1 MANSRRQQAQADMGM
16 NFEREDRQRETALAK
31 EQERQAEK
39 EAKRDA
45 LMATTS
51 YRIMDKTAKYMDKY
65 FLDPIIGLIPGGV
78 GDVLSSFLAIPF
90 IYFALVQVKSIPL
103 TLAVICNV
111 LKDALLGSIP
121 FFIGDIIDVF
131 NRSYVAN
138 LRLITGYVNDD
149 KEVIH
154 EVNRKATWSAIFIV
168 ILCVLIYFIVK
179 WAIELGNWIVSLFEC
194 VIDKDL
200 AEN

>member
-1 MANSRRQQAQADMGM
+1 MTNSRRQQAQADMGM

-179 WAIELGNWIVSLFEC
+179 WAIELGNWIVSLF
-194 VIDKDL
+194 
-200 AEN
+200 

>member
-39 EAKRDA
+39 KAKRDA
-45 LMATTS
+45 LMSTTS

-149 KEVIH
+149 KAVIH

-179 WAIELGNWIVSLFEC
+179 WAIELGNWIVSLF
-194 VIDKDL
+194 
-200 AEN
+200 

>member
-45 LMATTS
+45 LMSTTS

-149 KEVIH
+149 KTVIH

-179 WAIELGNWIVSLFEC
+179 WAIELGDWIVSLF
-194 VIDKDL
+194 
-200 AEN
+200 

>member
-149 KEVIH
+149 KGVIH

-179 WAIELGNWIVSLFEC
+179 WAIELGNWIVSLF
-194 VIDKDL
+194 
-200 AEN
+200 

>member
-1 MANSRRQQAQADMGM
+1 MANSRRQQAQAGMGM
-16 NFEREDRQRETALAK
+16 NFEREDRQREIALAK
-31 EQERQAEK
+31 EQQRQADK
-39 EAKRDA
+39 EARRQA
-45 LMATTS
+45 LLNTAS
-51 YRIMDKTAKYMDKY
+51 YRVMDKTAKYMDKY

-78 GDVLSSFLAIPF
+78 GDVLSSCLAIPF

-111 LKDALLGSIP
+111 LKDVLLGSIP
-121 FFIGDIIDVF
+121 FFIGNFIDVF

-149 KEVIH
+149 KAVIQ
-154 EVNRKATWSAIFIV
+154 EVNRKAVWSAVLIG

-179 WAIELGNWIVSLFEC
+179 WVIALGDWIVSLF
-194 VIDKDL
+194 
-200 AEN
+200 

>member
-1 MANSRRQQAQADMGM
+1 MTNSRRQQAQADMGM

-39 EAKRDA
+39 KAKRDA
-45 LMATTS
+45 LMSTTS

-149 KEVIH
+149 KAVIH

-179 WAIELGNWIVSLFEC
+179 WAIELGNWIVSLF
-194 VIDKDL
+194 
-200 AEN
+200 

>member
-39 EAKRDA
+39 EAKREA
-45 LMATTS
+45 LMSTTS
-51 YRIMDKTAKYMDKY
+51 DRIMDKTARYMDKY

-179 WAIELGNWIVSLFEC
+179 WAIELGNWFVSLF
-194 VIDKDL
+194 
-200 AEN
+200 

>member
-45 LMATTS
+45 LMSTTS

-121 FFIGDIIDVF
+121 FFIDDIIDVF

-149 KEVIH
+149 KGVIH

-179 WAIELGNWIVSLFEC
+179 WAIELGDWIVSLF
-194 VIDKDL
+194 
-200 AEN
+200 

>member
-39 EAKRDA
+39 EAKREA
-45 LMATTS
+45 LMSTTS
-51 YRIMDKTAKYMDKY
+51 YRIMDKTARYMDKY

-149 KEVIH
+149 KSVIH

-179 WAIELGNWIVSLFEC
+179 WAIELGDWIVSLF
-194 VIDKDL
+194 
-200 AEN
+200 

>member
-90 IYFALVQVKSIPL
+90 IYFALVQVKSISL

-149 KEVIH
+149 KKVIH

-179 WAIELGNWIVSLFEC
+179 WAIELGNWIVSLF
-194 VIDKDL
+194 
-200 AEN
+200 

>member
-45 LMATTS
+45 LMSTTS
-51 YRIMDKTAKYMDKY
+51 CRIMDKTAKYMDKY

-149 KEVIH
+149 KGVIH

-179 WAIELGNWIVSLFEC
+179 WAIELGNWIVSLF
-194 VIDKDL
+194 
-200 AEN
+200 

>member
-1 MANSRRQQAQADMGM
+1 MANSRRQQAQADMGL
-16 NFEREDRQRETALAK
+16 NFEREDQQRETALAK

-39 EAKRDA
+39 EAKREA
-45 LMATTS
+45 LMTTTS
-51 YRIMDKTAKYMDKY
+51 YRIMDTTAKYMDKY
-65 FLDPIIGLIPGGV
+65 FLDPIIGLIPGGI
-78 GDVLSSFLAIPF
+78 GDVLSSFLALPF

-149 KEVIH
+149 KAVIH

-179 WAIELGNWIVSLFEC
+179 WAIELGNWIVSLF
-194 VIDKDL
+194 
-200 AEN
+200 

>member
-16 NFEREDRQRETALAK
+16 NFEREDQQRETALAK

-39 EAKRDA
+39 EAIREA
-45 LMATTS
+45 LMTTTS
-51 YRIMDKTAKYMDKY
+51 YRIMDTTAKYMDKY
-65 FLDPIIGLIPGGV
+65 FLDPIIGLIPGGI
-78 GDVLSSFLAIPF
+78 GDVLSSFLALPF

-149 KEVIH
+149 KAVIH

-179 WAIELGNWIVSLFEC
+179 WAIELGNWIVSLF
-194 VIDKDL
+194 
-200 AEN
+200 

>member
-16 NFEREDRQRETALAK
+16 NFEREDQQRETALAK

-39 EAKRDA
+39 EAKREA
-45 LMATTS
+45 LMTTTS
-51 YRIMDKTAKYMDKY
+51 YRIMDTTAKYMDKY

-78 GDVLSSFLAIPF
+78 GYVLSSFLAIPF

-131 NRSYVAN
+131 NRSYIAN

-149 KEVIH
+149 KAVIH

-179 WAIELGNWIVSLFEC
+179 WAIELGNWIVSLF
-194 VIDKDL
+194 
-200 AEN
+200 

>member
-149 KEVIH
+149 KTVIH

-179 WAIELGNWIVSLFEC
+179 WAIELGDWIVSLF
-194 VIDKDL
+194 
-200 AEN
+200 

>member
-45 LMATTS
+45 LMSTTS
-51 YRIMDKTAKYMDKY
+51 YRIMDKTARYMDKY

-149 KEVIH
+149 KTVIH

-168 ILCVLIYFIVK
+168 IFCVLIYFIVK
-179 WAIELGNWIVSLFEC
+179 WAIELGNWIVSLF
-194 VIDKDL
+194 
-200 AEN
+200 

>member
-45 LMATTS
+45 LMSTTS
-51 YRIMDKTAKYMDKY
+51 YRIIDKTAKYMDKY

-131 NRSYVAN
+131 NRSYIAN

-149 KEVIH
+149 KTVIH

-168 ILCVLIYFIVK
+168 IFCVLIYFIVK
-179 WAIELGNWIVSLFEC
+179 WAIELGNWIVSLF
-194 VIDKDL
+194 
-200 AEN
+200 

>member
-39 EAKRDA
+39 EAKREA
-45 LMATTS
+45 LMSTTS
-51 YRIMDKTAKYMDKY
+51 YRIMDKTARYMDKY

-149 KEVIH
+149 KAVIH

-179 WAIELGNWIVSLFEC
+179 WAIELGNWIVSLF
-194 VIDKDL
+194 
-200 AEN
+200 

>member
-45 LMATTS
+45 LMSTTS
-51 YRIMDKTAKYMDKY
+51 YRIMDKTARYMDKY

-111 LKDALLGSIP
+111 LKDAMLGSIP

-138 LRLITGYVNDD
+138 LKLITGYINDD
-149 KEVIH
+149 KTVIH

-179 WAIELGNWIVSLFEC
+179 WAIELGNWIVSLF
-194 VIDKDL
+194 
-200 AEN
+200 

>member
-45 LMATTS
+45 LMSTTS

-149 KEVIH
+149 KTVIH

-179 WAIELGNWIVSLFEC
+179 WAIELGIWIVSLF
-194 VIDKDL
+194 
-200 AEN
+200 

>member
-45 LMATTS
+45 LMSTTS

-111 LKDALLGSIP
+111 LKDAMLGSIP

-149 KEVIH
+149 KAVIH

-179 WAIELGNWIVSLFEC
+179 WAIELGNWIVSLF
-194 VIDKDL
+194 
-200 AEN
+200 

>member
-39 EAKRDA
+39 EAKRDT
-45 LMATTS
+45 LMSTTS

-149 KEVIH
+149 EAVIH

-168 ILCVLIYFIVK
+168 ILCILIYFIVK
-179 WAIELGNWIVSLFEC
+179 WAIELGNWIVSLF
-194 VIDKDL
+194 
-200 AEN
+200 

>member
-16 NFEREDRQRETALAK
+16 NFEREDRQRETALVK

-45 LMATTS
+45 LMSTTS
-51 YRIMDKTAKYMDKY
+51 YRIMDKTARYMDKY

-149 KEVIH
+149 KTVIH

-179 WAIELGNWIVSLFEC
+179 WAIELGNWIVSLF
-194 VIDKDL
+194 
-200 AEN
+200 

>member
-149 KEVIH
+149 KSVIH

-179 WAIELGNWIVSLFEC
+179 WAIELGNWIVSLF
-194 VIDKDL
+194 
-200 AEN
+200 

>member
-16 NFEREDRQRETALAK
+16 HFEREDRQRETALAK

-39 EAKRDA
+39 EAKREA
-45 LMATTS
+45 LMSTTS
-51 YRIMDKTAKYMDKY
+51 YRIMDKTARYMDKY

-149 KEVIH
+149 KSVIH

-179 WAIELGNWIVSLFEC
+179 WAIELGNWIVSLF
-194 VIDKDL
+194 
-200 AEN
+200 

>member
-16 NFEREDRQRETALAK
+16 NFEREDQQQETALAK

-39 EAKRDA
+39 EAKREA
-45 LMATTS
+45 LMTTTS
-51 YRIMDKTAKYMDKY
+51 YRIMDTTAKYMDKY
-65 FLDPIIGLIPGGV
+65 FLDPIIGLIPGGI
-78 GDVLSSFLAIPF
+78 GDVLSSFLALPF

-149 KEVIH
+149 KAVIH

-179 WAIELGNWIVSLFEC
+179 WAIELGNWIVSLF
-194 VIDKDL
+194 
-200 AEN
+200 

>member
-149 KEVIH
+149 KAVIH

-179 WAIELGNWIVSLFEC
+179 WAIELGNWIVSLF
-194 VIDKDL
+194 
-200 AEN
+200 

>member
-1 MANSRRQQAQADMGM
+1 MTNSRRQQAQADMGM

-45 LMATTS
+45 LMSTTS

-179 WAIELGNWIVSLFEC
+179 WAIELGNWIVSLF
-194 VIDKDL
+194 
-200 AEN
+200 

>member
-39 EAKRDA
+39 EAKREA
-45 LMATTS
+45 LMSTTS
-51 YRIMDKTAKYMDKY
+51 YRIMDKTARYMDKY

-149 KEVIH
+149 KGVIH

-179 WAIELGNWIVSLFEC
+179 RAIELGNWIVSLF
-194 VIDKDL
+194 
-200 AEN
+200 

>member
-16 NFEREDRQRETALAK
+16 NFEREDQQRETALAK

-39 EAKRDA
+39 EAKREA
-45 LMATTS
+45 LMTTTS
-51 YRIMDKTAKYMDKY
+51 YRIMDTTAKYMDKY
-65 FLDPIIGLIPGGV
+65 FLDLIIGLMPGGI
-78 GDVLSSFLAIPF
+78 GDVLSSFLALPF

-103 TLAVICNV
+103 TLAVICHV

-131 NRSYVAN
+131 NRSYIAN

-149 KEVIH
+149 KAVIH

-179 WAIELGNWIVSLFEC
+179 WAIELGNWIVSLF
-194 VIDKDL
+194 
-200 AEN
+200 

>member
-39 EAKRDA
+39 EAKREA
-45 LMATTS
+45 LMSTTS
-51 YRIMDKTAKYMDKY
+51 YRIMDKTARYMDKY

-149 KEVIH
+149 KAVIH
-154 EVNRKATWSAIFIV
+154 EVNRKATWSAIFII

-179 WAIELGNWIVSLFEC
+179 WTIALGDWIISLF
-194 VIDKDL
+194 
-200 AEN
+200 

>member
-16 NFEREDRQRETALAK
+16 NIQKEEQQREQALAR
-31 EQERQAEK
+31 EQQRQEEK
-39 EAKRDA
+39 QAKREE
-45 LMATTS
+45 LMNTTS
-51 YRIMDKTAKYMDKY
+51 YRVMDKY
-65 FLDPIIGLIPGGV
+65 FLDPLLGLIPGGV
-78 GDVLSSFLAIPF
+78 GDVLTSALALPF
-90 IYFALVQVKSIPL
+90 IYFALVQVRSIPL

-149 KEVIH
+149 KAVIH
-154 EVNRKATWSAIFIV
+154 EVNRKATWSAIFII

-179 WAIELGNWIVSLFEC
+179 WTIELGDWIISLF
-194 VIDKDL
+194 
-200 AEN
+200 

>member
-45 LMATTS
+45 LMSTTS

-149 KEVIH
+149 KGVIH

-179 WAIELGNWIVSLFEC
+179 WAIELGNWFISLF
-194 VIDKDL
+194 
-200 AEN
+200 